1 MLRGPAGIVILAWP
15 FARLGFS
22 FLAMGCD
29 NGSTGRLAL
38 DMKGCQGWTFLVL
51 GFGGVAIEF
60 NVVGGT
66 DVRWGCGRGKIA
78 LTAGVRWG
86 YAKEWG
92 LAPRSSKIVAS
103 QKGLAV
109 LAGSF
114 ILRGP
119 IMEVCPSC
127 SLEVST

>member
-1 MLRGPAGIVILAWP
+1 MCLPDLAKVVPEVAVCLPDLAKVVPEWAVDADTGIKMLRGPAGIVILAWP

-78 LTAGVRWG
+78 LTAGVRG
-86 YAKEWG
+86 DMR
-92 LAPRSSKIVAS
+92 RS
-103 QKGLAV
+103 G
-109 LAGSF
+109 G
-114 ILRGP
+114 
-119 IMEVCPSC
+119 
-127 SLEVST
+127 